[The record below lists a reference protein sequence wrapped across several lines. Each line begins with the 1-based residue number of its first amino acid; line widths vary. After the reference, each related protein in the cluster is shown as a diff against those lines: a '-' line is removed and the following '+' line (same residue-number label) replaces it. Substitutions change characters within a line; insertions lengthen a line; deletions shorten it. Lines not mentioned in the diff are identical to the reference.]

1 YTLPGADATFV
12 IDNEAF
18 HVHSYFFTR
27 ESPFF
32 RRLWNVPGD
41 TTTNPINVEDTGPE
55 EPRGSYYCELHDVTA
70 QEFRNFLWVFY
81 NPQYSVYRAP
91 VRQWA
96 QILRL
101 AQKWE
106 FRDVGAL
113 CWRHLLGLETSPP
126 LPLDQHQALESRDKP
141 LTSP

>member
-1 YTLPGADATFV
+1 YALTGANATFV
-12 IDNEAF
+12 INNKTF
-18 HVHSYFFTR
+18 SVHSYFFTR

-41 TTTNPINVEDTGPE
+41 TTNAPIDVDSEELD
-55 EPRGSYYCELHDVTA
+55 EPRGPYRCELDDVTP
-70 QEFRNFLWVFY
+70 QEFRSFLWVFY
-81 NPQYSVYRAP
+81 NPHYSVYRAP

-106 FRDVGAL
+106 FRNIEAL
-113 CWRHLLGLETSPP
+113 CWRELLGLETASI
-126 LPLDQHQALESRDKP
+126 
-141 LTSP
+141 